1 MSDDQVTVTPAAP
14 IYTHSLKI
22 TDVAGGVRFTVHVYA
37 NSSDIVIDQAFA
49 VYTGAIE
56 RAAKLSIPMAD
67 IPNGNG
73 VIKK

>member
-1 MSDDQVTVTPAAP
+1 MSDDQVTPAAQ

-22 TDVAGGVRFTVHVYA
+22 EDTQKGCRFTVHVHA
-37 NSSDIVIDQAFA
+37 NSSDVVIDQAFA

-67 IPNGNG
+67 IPNSNG